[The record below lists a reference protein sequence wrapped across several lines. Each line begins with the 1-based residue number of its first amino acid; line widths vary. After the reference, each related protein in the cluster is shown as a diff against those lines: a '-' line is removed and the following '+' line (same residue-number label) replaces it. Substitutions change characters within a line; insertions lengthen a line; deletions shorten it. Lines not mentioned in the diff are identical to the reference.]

1 MNICMKKYL
10 PIGSV
15 VHLINGEKTLMI
27 YGRKQVSA
35 ESEVI
40 YDYLSCP
47 YPEGDIDGE
56 SYLFN
61 HSDISE
67 VMFTGYINAEEVKLL
82 NDIVEEFG

>member
-1 MNICMKKYL
+1 MNICMEKYL

-40 YDYLSCP
+40 YDYVSCP

-61 HSDISE
+61 HSDIRD
-67 VMFTGYINAEEVKLL
+67 VMFTGYINDEEIALSS
-82 NDIVEEFG
+82 DIMKEFG

>member
-1 MNICMKKYL
+1 MEKYL

-40 YDYLSCP
+40 YDYVSCP

-61 HSDISE
+61 HSDIRD
-67 VMFTGYINAEEVKLL
+67 VMFTGYINDEEIALSS
-82 NDIVEEFG
+82 DIMKEFG